1 MSQEGGTTSGVVIE
15 TVGKASARFVA
26 KDKEFRKGMGDATFL
41 KRLCYRSV
49 LTLVVEVINVMGG
62 SRVASLGDE
71 VVCVVKKARPASS
84 ADGAASAVS
93 KLKKGDVARALVVR
107 TVQPVR
113 RLDGTFVK
121 FDDNAVVMLSKQGT
135 PLGNRVL
142 GVVALEARQKRW
154 AKIASLAPKMV

>member
-1 MSQEGGTTSGVVIE
+1 MLLLKSFAKVIDNSG
-15 TVGKASARFVA
+15 A
-26 KDKEFRKGMGDATFL
+26 
-41 KRLCYRSV
+41 
-49 LTLVVEVINVMGG
+49 LVVEVINVMGG

-71 VVCVVKKARPASS
+71 VVCVVKKARPVSGEGSS
-84 ADGAASAVS
+84 NAVS

-142 GVVALEARQKRW
+142 GVIANETRQKRW
-154 AKIASLAPKMV
+154 AKIVSLAPKVV

>member
-1 MSQEGGTTSGVVIE
+1 MLLLKSLAKVIDNSG
-15 TVGKASARFVA
+15 A
-26 KDKEFRKGMGDATFL
+26 
-41 KRLCYRSV
+41 
-49 LTLVVEVINVMGG
+49 LVVEVINVMGG
-62 SRVASLGDE
+62 MRVASLGDE
-71 VVCVVKKARPASS
+71 VVCVVKKARAATS
-84 ADGAASAVS
+84 DGAANAVS

-107 TVQPVR
+107 AAQRVR

-121 FDDNAVVMLSKQGT
+121 FDDNAVVMLSKQGA